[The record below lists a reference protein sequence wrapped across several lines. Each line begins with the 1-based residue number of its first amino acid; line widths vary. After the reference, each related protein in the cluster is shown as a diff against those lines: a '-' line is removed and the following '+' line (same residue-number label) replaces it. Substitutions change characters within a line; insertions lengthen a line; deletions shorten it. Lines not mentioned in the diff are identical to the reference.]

1 MGGFQVVLAVFVLSA
16 FVLGAAFLS
25 LYLLNKSVSKSGQ

>member
-16 FVLGAAFLS
+16 CVLGAAFLA
-25 LYLLNKSVSKSGQ
+25 LYLLNESVSQSGQ

>member
-1 MGGFQVVLAVFVLSA
+1 MGGFQLLLAVVALNA
-16 FVLGAAFLS
+16 CVLGAAVLA

>member
-16 FVLGAAFLS
+16 FVIGVAVFAT
-25 LYLLNKSVSKSGQ
+25 YLLNKSVSKSGQ

>member
-16 FVLGAAFLS
+16 LVLGAAFLA
-25 LYLLNKSVSKSGQ
+25 LYLLNKSVSQSGQ

>member
-16 FVLGAAFLS
+16 FVIGAAVVAS
-25 LYLLNKSVSKSGQ
+25 YLLNKSVSKSGQ

>member
-16 FVLGAAFLS
+16 FVLGAVVFAS
-25 LYLLNKSVSKSGQ
+25 YLLNKSVSKSGQ

>member
-16 FVLGAAFLS
+16 LVLGAAFLAC
-25 LYLLNKSVSKSGQ
+25 YLLNKSVSKSGQ